1 MYNFTSDEK
10 GFSLVEIIVVVS
22 IVGILAGI
30 SAPSFL
36 NWRRHQIMTDAT
48 NEISGDLR
56 SVADDARRWGASCS
70 IILNRYVDGGKPI
83 GIDCLADGS
92 QSPLRFVQGKLDAIS
107 HCLARELRHFGQIYL
122 VETWSQLSAMYL
134 TH

>member
-1 MYNFTSDEK
+1 M
-10 GFSLVEIIVVVS
+10 EIIVVVS

-36 NWRRHQIMTDAT
+36 NWRRHQIMTDAA

-83 GIDCLADGS
+83 GIDCSADGS
-92 QSPLRFVQGKLDAIS
+92 QKSIEVVRKLDAIS
-107 HCLARELRHFGQIYL
+107 HCLARELRHFGQTI
-122 VETWSQLSAMYL
+122 W
-134 TH
+134 

>member
-1 MYNFTSDEK
+1 MNPNYNSMYNFTSDEK

-56 SVADDARRWGASCS
+56 SVVMMQG
-70 IILNRYVDGGKPI
+70 DG
-83 GIDCLADGS
+83 
-92 QSPLRFVQGKLDAIS
+92 V
-107 HCLARELRHFGQIYL
+107 HL
-122 VETWSQLSAMYL
+122 VRLS
-134 TH
+134 